1 MSLYDFPCEYCE
13 GTVRER
19 VIEREPIAHHRG
31 IAVLENVP
39 IGVCDHCGAHFY
51 AALVLKRIESLL
63 LSPSPSGRTLQIPV
77 DTY

>member
-1 MSLYDFPCEYCE
+1 MSLYNSPCEYCA

-19 VIEREPIAHHRG
+19 VVEREPITHHRG

-39 IGVCDHCGAHFY
+39 IGVCDQCGAHFY
-51 AALVLKRIESLL
+51 AAPVLKRVELL
-63 LSPSPSGRTLQIPV
+63 LTSPSPSRRTLQIPV